1 MPDMEIKRTV
11 KLSREEAG
19 QRLIALGTALAGG
32 PKSHVDFDGDSIR
45 FAVADHVEWEFE
57 LEVDGDELELE
68 IELKWSN
75 HAAPPASPTPPA
87 PAPPSAPEAPVETAA
102 PAETTAPAKTAAPAA
117 RKRTKSGRRG
127 SGG

>member
-45 FAVADHVEWEFE
+45 FTVADRLEWEFE
-57 LEVDGDELELE
+57 LEVDGNQTELE
-68 IELKWSN
+68 IELKWRD
-75 HAAPPASPTPPA
+75 
-87 PAPPSAPEAPVETAA
+87 
-102 PAETTAPAKTAAPAA
+102 APAA
-117 RKRTKSGRRG
+117 DAPAAAAHPRAARRAR
-127 SGG
+127 S